1 MKDFDSH
8 NHIFGSDNRC
18 QICDAHAPEP
28 PAFLRRQTTDYECAI
43 SMLAAQT
50 VAKSKLLGENLVL
63 KARIAEL
70 EARLATAEA
79 EVVRLRDE
87 AEDLRFHLGCESVAK
102 DGYLTECEAA
112 SAVIADLRAK
122 CEAAETKATISQITA
137 ETEKRLRESSE
148 RDAERECLWSSD
160 GFNDLWESSC
170 GMAWTF
176 PDEGPKEN
184 DMTYCPK
191 CRGVLVVDSND

>member
-1 MKDFDSH
+1 MTK
-8 NHIFGSDNRC
+8 
-18 QICDAHAPEP
+18 QE
-28 PAFLRRQTTDYECAI
+28 YEA
-43 SMLAAQT
+43 T
-50 VAKSKLLGENLVL
+50 
-63 KARIAEL
+63 IADL
-70 EARLATAEA
+70 EARLATAEG
-79 EVVRLRDE
+79 EVVRL
-87 AEDLRFHLGCESVAK
+87 
-102 DGYLTECEAA
+102 
-112 SAVIADLRAK
+112 
-122 CEAAETKATISQITA
+122 
-137 ETEKRLRESSE
+137 

>member
-63 KARIAEL
+63 KARIADL
-70 EARLATAEA
+70 EAKVE
-79 EVVRLRDE
+79 
-87 AEDLRFHLGCESVAK
+87 
-102 DGYLTECEAA
+102 
-112 SAVIADLRAK
+112 
-122 CEAAETKATISQITA
+122 KAPCSDFC
-137 ETEKRLRESSE
+137 
-148 RDAERECLWSSD
+148 RDAKEKHHIPYTEHHHACWKVEAL
-160 GFNDLWESSC
+160 GL
-170 GMAWTF
+170 
-176 PDEGPKEN
+176 EGQDYMRRTEAK
-184 DMTYCPK
+184 
-191 CRGVLVVDSND
+191 

>member
-1 MKDFDSH
+1 MSEFKAACGHKANARDL
-8 NHIFGSDNRC
+8 GR
-18 QICDAHAPEP
+18 ICPECFANTHAQ
-28 PAFLRRQTTDYECAI
+28 LT
-43 SMLAAQT
+43 AA
-50 VAKSKLLGENLVL
+50 N
-63 KARIAEL
+63 ARIAEL
-70 EARLATAEA
+70 EAL
-79 EVVRLRDE
+79 
-87 AEDLRFHLGCESVAK
+87 LGE
-102 DGYLTECEAA
+102 
-112 SAVIADLRAK
+112 
-122 CEAAETKATISQITA
+122 AETKATISQITA